1 MQLHDV
7 PILGG
12 LAPDAPV
19 SRREQLARDGALAQ
33 QEIADLLAR
42 ARSRARILL
51 ISRVFF
57 LTAAGV
63 LGALLVGTVLASV
76 NGATL
81 ARAMAALVA
90 AGSAVAALIFSLR
103 RRLTPQALARALGGP
118 SELLSSV
125 EFTAD

>member
-1 MQLHDV
+1 MQQHDV

-42 ARSRARILL
+42 ARARARMLL
-51 ISRVFF
+51 ISRIFF

-63 LGALLVGTVLASV
+63 LGALMIGTVLASV

-81 ARAMAALVA
+81 ARVVAAVLS
-90 AGSAVAALIFSLR
+90 AGSAVAAVVFSLR
-103 RRLTPQALARALGGP
+103 RGLTPQALARALGGP